1 MALGAAACARV
12 VSAANLLLLKVALKR
27 LRGNQRMRVNSHKQT
42 RNVIRA
48 VIGFMLYLFFVP
60 ALLFIS
66 AGTVKWPMAW
76 VYVVLLLA
84 STIGSRLIVLK
95 RNPDTL
101 RERARFTASEGTKSW
116 DRILVAIVGLFGPMA
131 TMIVAGLDHRFG
143 WATIIP
149 EIGQY
154 LAVLVIAGGYGLA
167 VWAMVVNRY
176 FSSVARIQQDRGQ
189 VVVTTGPYRIVR
201 HPSYAG
207 ALPASLALPIMLDAV
222 WALVPALVMVVALI
236 IRTRLEDRMLR
247 EELEGYQSYA
257 EETPY
262 RLIPGLW

>member
-1 MALGAAACARV
+1 M
-12 VSAANLLLLKVALKR
+12 
-27 LRGNQRMRVNSHKQT
+27 QT

-48 VIGFMLYLFFVP
+48 VIGFTIYLFLVP
-60 ALLFIS
+60 ALLFI
-66 AGTVKWPMAW
+66 AGGTVNWPIAW
-76 VYVVLLLA
+76 VYVALLLA

-101 RERARFTASEGTKSW
+101 LERARFTASEGTKPW
-116 DRILVAIVGLFGPMA
+116 DRILVAIVGLFGPM
-131 TMIVAGLDHRFG
+131 TITIVAGLDHRFG
-143 WATIIP
+143 WSAVVP

-154 LAVLVIAGGYGLA
+154 LAALVIAGGYGLA

-207 ALPASLALPIMLDAV
+207 ALLAYLALPVMLDAL
-222 WALVPALVMVVALI
+222 WALVPTLLVVVALV
-236 IRTRLEDRMLR
+236 IRTKLEDGMLR
-247 EELEGYQSYA
+247 EELDGYQSYT
-257 EETPY
+257 ERTPY